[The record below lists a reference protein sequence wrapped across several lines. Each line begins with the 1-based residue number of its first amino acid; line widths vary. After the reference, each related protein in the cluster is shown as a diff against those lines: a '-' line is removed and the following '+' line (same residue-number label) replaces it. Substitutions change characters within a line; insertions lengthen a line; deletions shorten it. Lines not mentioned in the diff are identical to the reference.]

1 MGIRKQEKVFKEIS
15 KLTGWKFQK
24 YNNYD
29 FSLFTDIEA
38 PRHDKDYPVYI
49 NIDFHQ
55 YYSCNEKLDFI
66 YSEKP
71 FDRVIARYRI
81 NGKRPTWNVPK
92 ACDFSDI
99 SKAQEYAN
107 MIVDYFTKKSTK
119 LNKNAKKKDLEFVS
133 QRAEYFDFYEKM
145 NKLAE
150 TCNGSFNENEQ
161 HKLRTWEFC
170 ACAQTGKVEINWYNG
185 DPNQK
190 DKFTACWRVRIPT
203 LNYSFFK
210 CPTLEH
216 VYNLCKW
223 FVEMP
228 VPSTYKF

>member
-1 MGIRKQEKVFKEIS
+1 MGIRKQEKVFKKICE
-15 KLTGWKFQK
+15 LMGWKFNK
-24 YNNYD
+24 YSNDGFY
-29 FSLFTDIEA
+29 LLTDIEA
-38 PRHDKDYPVYI
+38 PRHDEDYPVYVYI
-49 NIDFHQ
+49 EFRHWYDGEETFQ
-55 YYSCNEKLDFI
+55 FEF
-66 YSEKP
+66 SEDP
-71 FDRVIARYRI
+71 LNRISACYHI
-81 NGKRPTWNVPK
+81 NGKCPQWKVPK

-99 SKAQEYAN
+99 SKAQDYVN
-107 MIVDYFTKKSTK
+107 MIVDYFGKKSTK
-119 LNKNAKKKDLEFVS
+119 VNKDAKKKDLGFVS

-150 TCNGSFNENEQ
+150 QYNVHFKEDA
-161 HKLRTWEFC
+161 HALKTWEFDNC
-170 ACAQTGKVEINWYNG
+170 DINWYNG

-223 FVEMP
+223 FEDMP

>member
-1 MGIRKQEKVFKEIS
+1 MGIRKQEKVFKKICE
-15 KLTGWKFQK
+15 LMGWKFNK
-24 YNNYD
+24 YSNDGFY
-29 FSLFTDIEA
+29 LLTDIEA
-38 PRHDKDYPVYI
+38 PRHDEDYPVYVYI
-49 NIDFHQ
+49 EFRHWYDGEETFQ
-55 YYSCNEKLDFI
+55 FEF
-66 YSEKP
+66 SEDP
-71 FDRVIARYRI
+71 LNRISACYHI
-81 NGKRPTWNVPK
+81 NGKCPQWKVPK

-99 SKAQEYAN
+99 SKAQDYVN
-107 MIVDYFTKKSTK
+107 MIVDYFGKKSSK
-119 LNKNAKKKDLEFVS
+119 VNKDAKKKDLGFVS
-133 QRAEYFDFYEKM
+133 QRTEYFDFYEKM

-150 TCNGSFNENEQ
+150 QYNVHFKEDA
-161 HKLRTWEFC
+161 HALKTWEFDSC
-170 ACAQTGKVEINWYNG
+170 DINWYNG

-223 FVEMP
+223 FEDMP

>member
-1 MGIRKQEKVFKEIS
+1 MGIRKQEKVFKKICE
-15 KLTGWKFQK
+15 LMGWKFNK
-24 YNNYD
+24 YSNDGFY
-29 FSLFTDIEA
+29 LLTDIEA
-38 PRHDKDYPVYI
+38 PRHDEDYPVYVYI
-49 NIDFHQ
+49 EFRHWYDGEETFQ
-55 YYSCNEKLDFI
+55 FEF
-66 YSEKP
+66 SEDP
-71 FDRVIARYRI
+71 LNRISACYHI
-81 NGKRPTWNVPK
+81 NGKCPQWKVPK

-99 SKAQEYAN
+99 SKAQDYVN
-107 MIVDYFTKKSTK
+107 MIVDYFAKKSTK
-119 LNKNAKKKDLEFVS
+119 VNKDAKKKDLGFVS

-150 TCNGSFNENEQ
+150 QYNVHFKEDEHNL
-161 HKLRTWEFC
+161 KTWEFDSC
-170 ACAQTGKVEINWYNG
+170 DINWYNG

-223 FVEMP
+223 FEDMP

>member
-1 MGIRKQEKVFKEIS
+1 MGIRKQEKVFKKICE
-15 KLTGWKFQK
+15 LTGWKFNK
-24 YNNYD
+24 YSNDGFY
-29 FSLFTDIEA
+29 LLTDIEA
-38 PRHDKDYPVYI
+38 PRHDEDYPVYVYI
-49 NIDFHQ
+49 EFRHWYGGDETFNF
-55 YYSCNEKLDFI
+55 EF
-66 YSEKP
+66 SEKP
-71 FDRVIARYRI
+71 LNRISAYYRI
-81 NGKRPTWNVPK
+81 NGKCPTWKVPK

-99 SKAQEYAN
+99 SKAQDYVN
-107 MIVDYFTKKSTK
+107 IIVDYFGKKSTK
-119 LNKNAKKKDLEFVS
+119 VNKDAKKKDLGFVS

-145 NKLAE
+145 HKLAE
-150 TCNGSFNENEQ
+150 QYNVHFKEDA
-161 HKLRTWEFC
+161 HALKTWEFDNC
-170 ACAQTGKVEINWYNG
+170 DINWYNG

-223 FVEMP
+223 FEDMP

>member
-1 MGIRKQEKVFKEIS
+1 MGIRKQEKVFKKICE
-15 KLTGWKFQK
+15 LMGWKFNK
-24 YNNYD
+24 YSNDGFY
-29 FSLFTDIEA
+29 LLTDIEA
-38 PRHDKDYPVYI
+38 PRHDEDYPVYVYI
-49 NIDFHQ
+49 EFRHWYDGEETFQ
-55 YYSCNEKLDFI
+55 FEF
-66 YSEKP
+66 SEDP
-71 FDRVIARYRI
+71 LNRISACYHI
-81 NGKRPTWNVPK
+81 NGKCPQWKVPK

-99 SKAQEYAN
+99 SKAQDYVN

-119 LNKNAKKKDLEFVS
+119 VNKDAKKKDLGFVS

-150 TCNGSFNENEQ
+150 QYNVHFKEDA
-161 HKLRTWEFC
+161 HALKTWEFDSC
-170 ACAQTGKVEINWYNG
+170 DINWYNG

-223 FVEMP
+223 FEDMP